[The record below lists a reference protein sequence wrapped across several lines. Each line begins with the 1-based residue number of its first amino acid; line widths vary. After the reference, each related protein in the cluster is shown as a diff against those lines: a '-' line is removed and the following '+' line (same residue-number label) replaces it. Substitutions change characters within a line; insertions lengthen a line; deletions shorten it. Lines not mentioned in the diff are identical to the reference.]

1 MHCPVPDVCWMN
13 RSTFKPCLWG
23 NLPRKSCPTRASR
36 PRLSIRAYGFP
47 APNSSHLEAETL
59 MDLSAALRQVGSWCW
74 PHANVCIALPWLAL
88 LQQPAME
95 LLTTFTLVLPRIQ
108 RSPPTMSCRPPD
120 GSTIRMDRS
129 TTMAN
134 TICEF
139 NALPNTSHRCPGFWG
154 KPSQPDV
161 RGRAMGACTS
171 ANDSYLIWQS
181 ICDCRGSPRLS
192 EPLSRKGFARN
203 FSPSCGCTAG
213 ALKRQYE
220 CLHFTH

>member
-23 NLPRKSCPTRASR
+23 NPPRKSCPTRASR

-74 PHANVCIALPWLAL
+74 PHVAVYIALPGLAL

-108 RSPPTMSCRPPD
+108 RSPPIMSCRPPD

-134 TICEF
+134 IICKS
-139 NALPNTSHRCPGFWG
+139 NALPNTSNRCPGIWG
-154 KPSQPDV
+154 KRSQPDV
-161 RGRAMGACTS
+161 CGRAKRVSAS
-171 ANDSYLIWQS
+171 ANDSQLIQHS
-181 ICDCRGSPRLS
+181 ILDCRGSPRFS
-192 EPLSRKGFARN
+192 GPLSSKGFART
-203 FSPSCGCTAG
+203 FSSSCGVHSRGPTEA
-213 ALKRQYE
+213 
-220 CLHFTH
+220 T